1 MPDSNFIRFDLSLQP
16 ITTQKVMRKAILI
29 ALTGVIMGSAPS
41 DIYAGNVNRTEKSQK
56 AGKSPSEKKTGW
68 GFGILPCLT
77 FSSDMGFQYGIFGDL
92 YNYGDGSTYPNY
104 RDKISYEASHFTKG
118 RTRLFLS
125 YDSRVLIPK
134 VRSSV
139 SFTYIDDPLYSF
151 WGFNGAATPVFNSL
165 ISNKSYA
172 SQISDGTIPAADAAF
187 FGTMGVDPLKKV
199 SYYYTDRD
207 IIRVLADFQ
216 GNITAHLQWAGG
228 LSYWNFRMKDIN
240 EKKYGYDAA
249 STLYNHYKQFGVIKE
264 SEAKGGSRL
273 EIKAGLVYD
282 SRDFE
287 TAPNKGLWAELYVNG
302 SPDVFGDGFNYLKL
316 NAHFRHY
323 VSIPFGFKVGDPVFA
338 YHLAYQGNLAGET
351 PFYMQQ
357 NISALVLKQ
366 MMSEG
371 LGSSNTIRGTHANRL
386 IGDGYLWGNFELRIK
401 FVDFRLLKQNF
412 YIAANPFFDCGM
424 IVQPYRVREMSALP
438 EIQALAV
445 AAGHKPENTQKYIRN
460 MASQFISTGGFGL
473 KLAWNQNFIA
483 SAEIAHNFNKGI
495 GDPFWIS
502 LGTNYCF

>member
-1 MPDSNFIRFDLSLQP
+1 MPNSNFIRFDLSLQP

-29 ALTGVIMGSAPS
+29 AMAAAIMSS
-41 DIYAGNVNRTEKSQK
+41 TTLDIFARNSQKSEKSK
-56 AGKSPSEKKTGW
+56 TEKKTGW

-77 FSSDMGFQYGIFGDL
+77 FSSDMGFQYGVFGDL

-139 SFTYIDDPLYSF
+139 SITYIDDPLYSF

-240 EKKYGYDAA
+240 EKKYGYDAS
-249 STLYNHYKQFGVIKE
+249 STLYHHYKQFGVIKE

-287 TAPNKGLWAELYVNG
+287 TAPNKGIGL
-302 SPDVFGDGFNYLKL
+302 NYMSM
-316 NAHFRHY
+316 APRTY
-323 VSIPFGFKVGDPVFA
+323 SETDSI
-338 YHLAYQGNLAGET
+338 
-351 PFYMQQ
+351 
-357 NISALVLKQ
+357 I
-366 MMSEG
+366 
-371 LGSSNTIRGTHANRL
+371 
-386 IGDGYLWGNFELRIK
+386 
-401 FVDFRLLKQNF
+401 
-412 YIAANPFFDCGM
+412 
-424 IVQPYRVREMSALP
+424 
-438 EIQALAV
+438 
-445 AAGHKPENTQKYIRN
+445 
-460 MASQFISTGGFGL
+460 
-473 KLAWNQNFIA
+473 
-483 SAEIAHNFNKGI
+483 
-495 GDPFWIS
+495 
-502 LGTNYCF
+502 